1 MPGRR
6 MVGAATLTILTHGRP
21 APIRSSRNPLWSR
34 TDPSDTGEDS
44 GTTTDELRNKPL
56 GVSADHSRTSGR
68 AFRPAAQPLSVPAG
82 TTSALRRLSDLDG
95 VALQAIVVAAFQ
107 TLLYRYGAGDEIAV
121 GVLPDEG
128 FSGCLGSSFLSR
140 AHASFADDP
149 PFRELMARG
158 RLEPSPSPKAFP
170 PSSGAAVS
178 GERAGLSRFAAVFL
192 DVGGWPPPD
201 RLTERYDL
209 ALSVSEEKDDLRG
222 VFFYDAEIVDAS
234 AMERLRGHFL
244 TLLEGIVAEPDRRV
258 SVQPLLTP
266 EERRRILV
274 QWNDTR
280 RTRPS
285 EPNVARLFEGQV
297 ERTPEAI
304 AVELAER
311 RWTYRELDRRS
322 NRLARLLRSLG
333 VTPGVLVAI
342 CMERSLE
349 TAVGVL
355 GVLKAGAA
363 YVPLDPE
370 YPRERL
376 EFMLGDSRAPVV
388 LTDRRTEARVP
399 GGASRVLC
407 LDSDS
412 VREMLAAQED
422 APVDAGAGPDDLAYV
437 IYTSGSTGK
446 PKGVSMPHGALLNL
460 IAWQIGVARNPAAKT
475 VQFASL
481 SFDVSFQEMFS
492 TWCAGGQLLLVPEE
506 VRRDAAAFWRLI
518 SGESVERLYLPF
530 VALQHLAEAAESETD
545 APALREVITAG
556 EQLQITPQIAR
567 LFAGGSRSLQNQYG
581 PSESHV
587 VTAFTLTGPPREWPT
602 LPPIGRPIAN
612 TRIYLLD
619 PRGQPVPIGVAG
631 ELHIGGAGVAQGYW
645 DRPELTAERFLPD
658 PFGQGPGDRLYK
670 TGDLARYRADG
681 EIEFLGRI
689 DHQVKIRG
697 YRVEPGEIAASLGQH
712 PDVRESVV
720 VAHEDD
726 TGAKFLVAYI
736 VPRAGRTPPSFEL
749 RSFLKGKVPEYMVAS
764 AFVSLESLPLTPS
777 GKVDRRAL
785 PAPGASRPELERP
798 YVAPRDTLELEL
810 AKIWEKALS
819 VDSIGVRDDFFELGG
834 HSLVAGRLFAAI
846 QKSFGKNLTP
856 TILLQ
861 APTIEQLAAL
871 LRADEGASRWTSLV
885 PIQTRGSRPPLFCMH
900 AGGGTVLFY
909 YDLSR
914 ALGPDQPVYGLQ
926 AQGLY
931 GGQPPHAE
939 IDEMATHYVREIRSV
954 EPRGPYLLTGF
965 CFGGVLAYAVARQLR
980 REGAEVALLAS
991 FDGGS
996 PAFDYAVRDD
1006 SEINGG
1012 TGDPGKMRTWVTYH
1026 SARLSRLGVRERLS
1040 YLAAKGKNRI
1050 RIWRNQVR
1058 ALVHLWIGDVF
1069 RAAGRPLPEILRET
1083 YFRTNSIRASKKYTS
1098 SPYPGRMVLFESE
1111 GLFRDPRLGW
1121 DGWIEGGL
1129 EIHEIPVAAASADRY
1144 HALFIGAVAEPFGE
1158 VLNAASAGSTDSALS
1173 TVSS

>member
-1 MPGRR
+1 
-6 MVGAATLTILTHGRP
+6 V
-21 APIRSSRNPLWSR
+21 
-34 TDPSDTGEDS
+34 
-44 GTTTDELRNKPL
+44 
-56 GVSADHSRTSGR
+56 
-68 AFRPAAQPLSVPAG
+68 
-82 TTSALRRLSDLDG
+82 
-95 VALQAIVVAAFQ
+95 
-107 TLLYRYGAGDEIAV
+107 
-121 GVLPDEG
+121 
-128 FSGCLGSSFLSR
+128 
-140 AHASFADDP
+140 
-149 PFRELMARG
+149 ARG
-158 RLEPSPSPKAFP
+158 WLERSHSSKAFH
-170 PSSGAAVS
+170 PSSDAAVF
-178 GERAGLSRFAAVFL
+178 GGRAGLSRFAAVFF
-192 DVGGWPPPD
+192 DVGGFPPLERP
-201 RLTERYDL
+201 TERYDL

-222 VFFYDAEIVDAS
+222 VFFYDAELFDAS

-258 SVQPLLTP
+258 SLQPLLTP

-280 RTRPS
+280 RNRPS

-297 ERTPEAI
+297 ERTPDAV
-304 AVELAER
+304 AVELGER
-311 RWTYRELDRRS
+311 RWTYRELDLRS
-322 NRLARLLRSLG
+322 NRLAHLLRSLG
-333 VTPGVLVAI
+333 VAPGVLVGI

-412 VREMLAAQED
+412 VSQMLAAQED
-422 APVDAGAGPDDLAYV
+422 ARVDAGAGPEDLAYV

-475 VQFASL
+475 AQFASL

-518 SGESVERLYLPF
+518 STESVERLFLPF
-530 VALQHLAEAAESETD
+530 VALQHLGEAAEREGTD

-567 LFAGGSRSLQNQYG
+567 LFADGSRTLQNQYG

-587 VTAFTLTGPPREWPT
+587 VTAFTLTGPPHDWPT

-619 PRGQPVPIGVAG
+619 PRGQPVPIGVDG
-631 ELHIGGAGVAQGYW
+631 ELHIGGVCVARGYW
-645 DRPELTAERFLPD
+645 NRPELTEEKFVTD
-658 PFGQGPGDRLYK
+658 PFGVDPGGRLYK

-697 YRVEPGEIAASLGQH
+697 YRVEPGEIAASLGRH
-712 PDVRESVV
+712 PNVRESVV
-720 VAHEDD
+720 TAREDD

-749 RSFLKGKVPEYMVAS
+749 RSFLKGKVPDYMVPS
-764 AFVSLESLPLTPS
+764 TFVSLESLPLTPS

-785 PAPGASRPELERP
+785 PAPSASRPELERP
-798 YVAPRDTLELEL
+798 YVAPRDTLEIEL
-810 AKIWEKALS
+810 AKIWEKALR

-834 HSLVAGRLFAAI
+834 HSLVAGRLFATI

-871 LRADEGASRWTSLV
+871 LRAGELTSRWTSLV
-885 PIQTRGSRPPLFCMH
+885 PIQAGGSRPPLFCMH

-909 YDLSR
+909 YDLAR
-914 ALGPDQPVYGLQ
+914 ELGPDQPVYGLQ

-931 GGQPPHAE
+931 GGLPPHAE
-939 IDEMATHYVREIRSV
+939 VEEMAAHYVREIRSV

-965 CFGGVLAYAVARQLR
+965 CFGGVLAFAVARQLR
-980 REGAEVALLAS
+980 REGAEVALLSS

-996 PAFDYAVRDD
+996 PKFDYAVRED
-1006 SEINGG
+1006 SETNGG
-1012 TGDPGKMRTWVTYH
+1012 TADPGKMRTWVTYH
-1026 SARLSRLGVRERLS
+1026 SARLRRMDARERIS
-1040 YLAAKGKNRI
+1040 YLAKKAKNRF
-1050 RIWRNQVR
+1050 RIWRNQFR
-1058 ALVHLWIGDVF
+1058 ALVSLWIGDVF
-1069 RAAGRPLPEILRET
+1069 RAAGRPLPESLRQT
-1083 YFRTNSIRASKKYTS
+1083 YFRTNSIRACKKYAS
-1098 SPYPGRMVLFESE
+1098 SPYPGRMVLFECQ
-1111 GLFRDPRLGW
+1111 GLFRDSHLGW
-1121 DGWIEGGL
+1121 DGWIGGGL
-1129 EIHEIPVAAASADRY
+1129 EIHEIPVADPSTDRY
-1144 HALFIGAVAEPFGE
+1144 PALFIGAVAEPFGE
-1158 VLNAASAGSTDSALS
+1158 VLSALSAGSTDSALS
-1173 TVSS
+1173 TASS